1 MMCHQHPGEGVLGQI
16 PKGAGLPSD
25 ASSTCKMLRS
35 ARFHADSNLAFS
47 KVVQEKNKLIVVA
60 WQEVHG
66 SYGSTSH

>member
-1 MMCHQHPGEGVLGQI
+1 
-16 PKGAGLPSD
+16 
-25 ASSTCKMLRS
+25 MLRS